1 MAYTL
6 LSVQEM
12 LEGRSYV
19 CSDGLD
25 CLETIGEDFGIVNR
39 KRDCRLSDVF
49 DDVINGG
56 DSLGEV

>member
-1 MAYTL
+1 
-6 LSVQEM
+6 M

-25 CLETIGEDFGIVNR
+25 CLETIGEDFGIVSR

-49 DDVINGG
+49 DDVIDGG

>member
-1 MAYTL
+1 MI
-6 LSVQEM
+6 
-12 LEGRSYV
+12 EGRGDV

-25 CLETIGEDFGIVNR
+25 CLETIGEDFGIISR

-49 DDVINGG
+49 DDVIDGD